1 MQLSAGSFSRWE
13 LSSGGGLI
21 VQGDVRGAMVLD
33 GNCPGGNCPVPVV
46 AENVIKS
53 Y

>member
-1 MQLSAGSFSRWE
+1 MGR
-13 LSSGGGLI
+13 GGG
-21 VQGDVRGAMVLD
+21 GGGGGMVLD

>member
-21 VQGDVRGAMVLD
+21 VQRVIVVG

>member
-21 VQGDVRGAMVLD
+21 VQRVIVVG
-33 GNCPGGNCPVPVV
+33 GNCPGGCPGGNGPRW
-46 AENVIKS
+46 
-53 Y
+53 